1 MKTRLLA
8 KLVGSVFYVTA
19 CCGVPLF
26 LPAWTLDWPR
36 AWIFLGL
43 VFAMA
48 ATLMFSIFPSRPD
61 LLAERYKPPIQE
73 GQPLPDR
80 LLTLAL
86 LASFF
91 GLLVFTAL
99 DVFRWHLLGETT
111 IPVAVVGLAL
121 FVGGWTLMALAVRDN
136 AFAALVVRYQEERH
150 QVVVDRGTYAVV
162 RHPMYAG
169 GIPFMIGMPLWLGS
183 WAGVLVALA
192 PIATLLLRV
201 VVEERFLWEK
211 LDGYAAYT
219 RKVRWRLIPFIW

>member
-1 MKTRLLA
+1 MKPRFLA
-8 KLVGSVFYVTA
+8 KLIGSVLYVTA

-26 LPAWTLDWPR
+26 LPIWTLAWPR

-43 VFAMA
+43 VVAMA
-48 ATLMFSIFPSRPD
+48 TTLMFSIFPTRPD
-61 LLAERYKPPIQE
+61 LLDERYKPPIQR
-73 GQPLPDR
+73 GQPLQDR

-99 DVFRWHLLGETT
+99 DVFRFHLLGETT
-111 IPVAVVGLAL
+111 IPVATLGLVL
-121 FVGGWTLMALAVRDN
+121 FAGGWTVAGLAVRDN
-136 AFAALVVRYQEERH
+136 AFAAVVVRYQQERH

-169 GIPFMIGMPLWLGS
+169 AIPFMIGMPLWLGS
-183 WAGVLVALA
+183 YAGALLALV
-192 PIATLLLRV
+192 PVATLVLRV
-201 VVEERFLWEK
+201 LVEERFLREK

-219 RKVRWRLIPFIW
+219 QKVRWRLVPFIW